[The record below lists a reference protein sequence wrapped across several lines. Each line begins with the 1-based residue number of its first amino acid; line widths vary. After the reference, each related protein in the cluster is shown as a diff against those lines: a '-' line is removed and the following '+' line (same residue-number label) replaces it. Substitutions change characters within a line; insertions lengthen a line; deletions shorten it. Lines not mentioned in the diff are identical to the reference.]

1 MPLKRLLNLQE
12 VIKMSIY
19 VDENTKVII
28 QGITGHQGS
37 FHAGEMLNFGTKIV
51 AGVSPGKAGTKFMDK
66 VPVVGSVRDTLEYDP
81 DATMISVAAP
91 FVKDAA
97 FEAIDAGIK
106 FVYILTEHVP
116 FHDSLEI
123 VHNAKRKGITV
134 IGPNGPGITAVGKC
148 KIGIMPNKIFKKGN
162 VGITSR
168 SGTLTYEIVDAVTKS
183 GRGESTVIGLGGDP
197 VVGLNYIDVLKQYEK
212 DPETEQIVLV
222 GEIGG
227 SNEELAAQ
235 YIKKH
240 VSKKVVAY
248 ITGRSAPPGKR
259 MGHAGAI
266 IEKGVGTAESK
277 IKAFNEAGVKVAE
290 YPVDVPSLLE

>member
-1 MPLKRLLNLQE
+1 
-12 VIKMSIY
+12 MSVY
-19 VDENTKVII
+19 VNENTKVIV

-37 FHAGEMLNFGTKIV
+37 FHTGEMLAYGTKVV
-51 AGVSPGKAGTKFMDK
+51 AGISPNKDGTKFMDK
-66 VPVVGSVRDTLEYDP
+66 VPIVASVRESLQFEP
-81 DATMISVAAP
+81 DATMISVPAP

-97 FEAIDAGIK
+97 FEAIDAGLKIIY
-106 FVYILTEHVP
+106 VLTEHVP

-123 VHNAKRKGITV
+123 VLNAKRKGAV
-134 IGPNGPGITAVGKC
+134 VFGPNGPGITSVGKC

-162 VGITSR
+162 VAIASR

-197 VVGLNYIDVLKQYEK
+197 VVGLNYIDVLEQFEK
-212 DPETEQIVLV
+212 DPDTEQIVLV

-277 IKAFNEAGVKVAE
+277 IKAFNEAGVKVAD
-290 YPVDVPSLLE
+290 YPDDVPSLLD

>member
-1 MPLKRLLNLQE
+1 MSVFVDKNTR
-12 VIKMSIY
+12 VI
-19 VDENTKVII
+19 V

-37 FHAGEMLNFGTKIV
+37 FHSGEMLAFGTNIV
-51 AGVSPGKAGTKFMDK
+51 AGISPKKAGSKFMDK
-66 VPVVGSVRDTLEYDP
+66 VPIVSSVRDAMEFEP
-81 DATMISVAAP
+81 NATMISVPAP

-106 FVYILTEHVP
+106 LVYILTEHVP
-116 FHDSLEI
+116 FQDSMDI
-123 VHNAKRKGITV
+123 VHNAWRKGITV
-134 IGPNGPGITAVGKC
+134 IGPNGPGITSVWSRC

-162 VGITSR
+162 VGVASR
-168 SGTLTYEIVDAVTKS
+168 SGTLTYEIVDAITKS

-197 VVGLNYIDVLKQYEK
+197 VVGLNYIDILKQYEN
-212 DPETEQIVLV
+212 DDETEQIVLV

-227 SNEELAAQ
+227 SAEELAAQ

-240 VSKKVVAY
+240 IKKKVVAY

-266 IEKGVGTAESK
+266 IEQGVGTAESK
-277 IKAFNEAGVKVAE
+277 IKAFNEAGVKVAD
-290 YPVDVPSLLE
+290 YPVDVPKLLD